1 MKIVQQNAYKIEY
14 KEKGTSYNEYTLVE
28 ADSFEEALNIFNE
41 YNSKKNTLSLL
52 SISKHIPV
60 LKSLTKTIT
69 VEI

>member
-1 MKIVQQNAYKIEY
+1 MKIVRQNAYKIEY
-14 KEKGTSYNEYTLVE
+14 KDNGTSYNEYTLIE

-41 YNSKKNTLSLL
+41 YNSKNTLSLL
-52 SISKHIPV
+52 SISKYVPV

>member
-1 MKIVQQNAYKIEY
+1 MKIVRQNAYKIEY
-14 KEKGTSYNEYTLVE
+14 KENGTSYNEYTLIE

-41 YNSKKNTLSLL
+41 YNSKNTLSLL
-52 SISKHIPV
+52 SISKYIPV

>member
-1 MKIVQQNAYKIEY
+1 MKIVRQNTYKIEY
-14 KEKGTSYNEYTLVE
+14 KENGTSYNEYILIE

-41 YNSKKNTLSLL
+41 YNSKNTLSLL
-52 SISKHIPV
+52 SISKYIPV

>member
-1 MKIVQQNAYKIEY
+1 MKIVRQNTYKIEY
-14 KEKGTSYNEYTLVE
+14 KKNGTSYNEYTLIE

-41 YNSKKNTLSLL
+41 YSSKNTLSLL
-52 SISKHIPV
+52 SISKYIPV

>member
-1 MKIVQQNAYKIEY
+1 MKIVRQNAYKIEY
-14 KEKGTSYNEYTLVE
+14 KENETSYNEYTLIE

-41 YNSKKNTLSLL
+41 YNSKNTLSLL
-52 SISKHIPV
+52 SISKYIPV

>member
-14 KEKGTSYNEYTLVE
+14 KENGTSYNEYTLIE

-52 SISKHIPV
+52 SISKYIPV

>member
-1 MKIVQQNAYKIEY
+1 MKIVRQNAYKIEY
-14 KEKGTSYNEYTLVE
+14 KENGTSYNEYTLIE

-41 YNSKKNTLSLL
+41 YNSKNTLSLI
-52 SISKHIPV
+52 SISKYIPV

>member
-1 MKIVQQNAYKIEY
+1 MKIVRQKAYKIEY
-14 KEKGTSYNEYTLVE
+14 KENGTSYNEYTLIE

-41 YNSKKNTLSLL
+41 YNSKNTLSLT
-52 SISKHIPV
+52 SISKYIPV